1 MSSVLFQNSTSTKK
15 PAVWSMVDV
24 DRRPDCSFFGRLQPA
39 LFITP
44 FFRQICFSLSC
55 KCSFKFYSFLTK
67 HIRRDPP
74 SFIFIVF
81 FFSIVIKLKRAYQQI
96 GLQRCLHGE
105 SQLWIIVLKQI
116 FTRHS
121 IARNAKEPNVKT
133 LLIGHLG
140 C

>member
-1 MSSVLFQNSTSTKK
+1 MKNAVKRSRPGQKLQSGRRRPRKVQLLTLMVLFQNSTSTKK

-96 GLQRCLHGE
+96 GL
-105 SQLWIIVLKQI
+105 
-116 FTRHS
+116 
-121 IARNAKEPNVKT
+121 
-133 LLIGHLG
+133 
-140 C
+140 